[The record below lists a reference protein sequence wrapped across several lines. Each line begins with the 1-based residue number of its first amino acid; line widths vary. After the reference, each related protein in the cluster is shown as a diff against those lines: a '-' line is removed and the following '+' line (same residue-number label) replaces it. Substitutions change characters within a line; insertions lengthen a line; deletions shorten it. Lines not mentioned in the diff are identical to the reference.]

1 VISATQGDGERY
13 VKAINL
19 SASEAEDL
27 VAKIWIAVERHDLRS
42 PKITVFSTATKL
54 EIEFL
59 FDSRRDENLVITSAL
74 TLNGLGR
81 TFAEPKHDASALALY
96 PGWCQPTQE
105 RQPWMTTC
113 GTYSAKQRQ

>member
-1 VISATQGDGERY
+1 MISATQGDGERY

-27 VAKIWIAVERHDLRS
+27 VAKIWIAVERHGLRS

-59 FDSRRDENLVITSAL
+59 FDSRRDENLVRADLPRAMVRKLLPRAMARRIEAL
-74 TLNGLGR
+74 TAMVALEPDLYAA
-81 TFAEPKHDASALALY
+81 TF
-96 PGWCQPTQE
+96 G
-105 RQPWMTTC
+105 
-113 GTYSAKQRQ
+113 